1 MVFFSLF
8 STALSSVFYGIIITA
23 AIMALLY
30 AVIKALSKTI
40 TSLSIFYITG
50 VVMGILLVIQLSLM
64 IGAFQAK
71 EAADSAEIYL
81 HQLLENRYGTVGAQD
96 SQRIFDA
103 VTHEY
108 PIIGTFLG
116 VADFSGHNISD
127 LAASMHSTII
137 EYLDSYIW
145 HRIGWTLGIIFV
157 GVIVV
162 MLFDKPNANL
172 RTSRSALSSRHE
184 GRRARTGSHQ
194 RVHRRR

>member
-30 AVIKALSKTI
+30 AVIRALSKTI
-40 TSLSIFYITG
+40 TSLPIFYITG
-50 VVMGILLVIQLSLM
+50 IVMGILLVIQLSLM

-71 EAADSAEIYL
+71 DAADSAEIYL
-81 HQLLENRYGTVGAQD
+81 HQLLENSSGTVGAQD
-96 SQRIFDA
+96 SQRILDA
-103 VTHEY
+103 VTDEY
-108 PIIGTFLG
+108 PIIGTYLG

-157 GVIVV
+157 GVILV

-172 RTSRSALSSRHE
+172 RTGRSALLSRHE